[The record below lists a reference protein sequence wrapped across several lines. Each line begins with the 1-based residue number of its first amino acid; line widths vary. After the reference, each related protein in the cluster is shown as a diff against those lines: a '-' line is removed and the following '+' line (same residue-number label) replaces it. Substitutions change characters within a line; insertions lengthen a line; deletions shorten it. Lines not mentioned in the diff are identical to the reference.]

1 MRIVSQNGK
10 IDVPYEMTAL
20 HATDNHIRMCMV
32 GDTSKG
38 SLLAEYSSPEKVQK
52 VMEMLHREYIG
63 IMPSL
68 IISDCGFSQTDMEK
82 LKNSMVGG
90 QIMVPSQGEGRVEYY
105 MLPRIFRFPADDDVE
120 VEE

>member
-20 HATDNHIRMCMV
+20 HATDNHIRMCMI
-32 GDTSKG
+32 GDTGKG
-38 SLLAEYSSPEKVQK
+38 SLLAEYSSPEKTEK
-52 VMEMLHREYIG
+52 AMEMLHREYIG

-68 IISDCGFSQTDMEK
+68 IISDCEFSQTDLEE

-90 QIMVPSQGEGRVEYY
+90 QIMVPSQGEGRVEYH
-105 MLPRIFRFPADDDVE
+105 MLPRIFRFPADEEIE
-120 VEE
+120 VV